1 MVSHWDQF
9 PSKDS
14 EEFRALVIEGY
25 QEMAEE
31 NLREAEEAFLLISEV
46 VLRDD
51 DPEPSNNESPSG

>member
-1 MVSHWDQF
+1 MVSHSDQF

-31 NLREAEEAFLLISEV
+31 NLREAEEAFLLMSEI

-51 DPEPSNNESPSG
+51 DP

>member
-9 PSKDS
+9 PPRDS

-31 NLREAEEAFLLISEV
+31 NLREAEEAFPLMSEI

-51 DPEPSNNESPSG
+51 DP